1 MRPATTTATM
11 TVAAATVLAATLLA
25 GASTATTLPEAIA
38 AGQDSLAATLLRGG
52 ADLEARHPDRHGAS
66 ALMLAAARD
75 DADLVNALID
85 LGADV
90 DARDDRGDTPLNWAA
105 RHGAM
110 NAARELMQAGAN
122 PRLSGRGNALQT
134 ALRRGHEELV
144 QVLSVAME
152 ARHTPGGRDL
162 MLMVA
167 AYRDDA
173 AAVATGLD
181 RGADPD
187 ARDDVGRPLLHPA
200 ARLGHVAALGALVN
214 GGADPDAQD
223 ENGFTALM
231 VAARE
236 AQAEAVLE
244 LLVAGADPNHVAAAT
259 GNRLTPLHLAAMG
272 GDPAIVRTLAG
283 HGARLD
289 ATDRDG
295 RTPALLA
302 LDEGHVDCAVALV
315 ELGADPTI
323 AADGG
328 ASVLSIA
335 RARDIAP
342 LLAAIDA
349 AD

>member
-1 MRPATTTATM
+1 MRPATITATM
-11 TVAAATVLAATLLA
+11 AVATATVLAATLFA
-25 GASTATTLPEAIA
+25 GASPATTLPEAVA
-38 AGQDSLAATLLRGG
+38 AGQDSLAAALLRGG
-52 ADLEARHPDRHGAS
+52 ADLEARHPGQHGAT

-75 DADLVNALID
+75 DADLVNGLVD

-105 RHGAM
+105 YHGAM
-110 NAARELMQAGAN
+110 NATRELLQAGAN
-122 PRLSGRGNALQT
+122 PRLAGHGNALQI

-152 ARHTPGGRDL
+152 ARETPGGRDL

-167 AYRDDA
+167 TYRDDS
-173 AAVATGLD
+173 AAVASGLAA
-181 RGADPD
+181 GADPD
-187 ARDDVGRPLLHPA
+187 AREDVGRPLLHTA

-236 AQAEAVLE
+236 GQAEAVLE
-244 LLVAGADPNHVAAAT
+244 LLVAGADPNHEAAAT

-272 GDPAIVRTLAG
+272 GDPAIVRTLVE

-295 RTPALLA
+295 RTPALRA
-302 LDEGHVDCAVALV
+302 LDEGHVDCAVALI
-315 ELGADPTI
+315 ELGADP
-323 AADGG
+323 ALVAEGG
-328 ASVLSIA
+328 DSVVSVA
-335 RARDIAP
+335 RAHGIAP

-349 AD
+349 RR